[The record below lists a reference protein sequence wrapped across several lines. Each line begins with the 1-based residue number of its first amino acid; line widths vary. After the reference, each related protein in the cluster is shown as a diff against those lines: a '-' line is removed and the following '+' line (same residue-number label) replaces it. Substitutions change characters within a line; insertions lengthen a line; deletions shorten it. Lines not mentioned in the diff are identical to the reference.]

1 MRGRS
6 LSLLFVF
13 ALAACSGGGGGSPIG
28 TPSTPA
34 PPPPPGNGGTT
45 TIPTHFVIGAP
56 PSSTSALSGSR
67 SPQYVPT
74 TVQSV
79 TIALDTVNA
88 ASPPSGLT
96 TTATDNISAP
106 SCPCVVNGPSVPPGS
121 DGFTITTYDH
131 TGGTGNAISVAT
143 PTIAITAGTTNNVTI
158 TLAGIPKTLAISGIP
173 SASAGTVLSATA
185 LTVAARDA
193 DGNTITGPYASPIS
207 LADGDTT
214 GATTLATSG
223 SDSPPSR
230 ELLSS
235 TDTATLAYTGLAI
248 LPATL
253 TASATGATNGTAIFA
268 PTLHPIVYSGPLNG
282 SSNAELDFYATSGT
296 GSTLS
301 FTASELG
308 WTDSPYNK
316 MLTLAPASG
325 CSAILD
331 SATSTLSGT
340 TFTEN
345 VAASPSAGTC
355 TATLSDGVGQSLAGG
370 ITFTYTV
377 TNIGVQ

>member
-1 MRGRS
+1 MRGGS

-56 PSSTSALSGSR
+56 PSSTSALSSSR

-79 TIALDTVNA
+79 TITLDTVNA

-173 SASAGTVLSATA
+173 SASAGTALAATA
-185 LTVAARDA
+185 LSVAAKDA
-193 DGNTITGPYASPIS
+193 DGNTITGPYASPIT

-214 GATTLATSG
+214 GASTFATSG
-223 SDSPPSR
+223 SDSPPTR

-253 TASATGATNGTAIFA
+253 TASATGATNGTATFT
-268 PTLHPIVYSGPLNG
+268 PTLQPIVYSGPLNG
-282 SSNAELDFYATSGT
+282 STPEIDLYATSGF
-296 GSTLS
+296 GSTFSYNVSEAGWTNSPYGKALS
-301 FTASELG
+301 LNASACSTFATASAG
-308 WTDSPYNK
+308 VDV
-316 MLTLAPASG
+316 PASG
-325 CSAILD
+325 TPITVTAI
-331 SATSTLSGT
+331 
-340 TFTEN
+340 
-345 VAASPSAGTC
+345 ASPSAGTC
-355 TATLSDGVGQSLAGG
+355 TMTVSDPFGQTKSVTG
-370 ITFTYTV
+370 TYTV
-377 TNIGVQ
+377 TGIGIQ